1 MIATLSLLGTIA
13 LGDLLSLFLTIVIA
27 GLIFWVLLWAID
39 ACGTPEPF
47 NKVLKVII
55 IVIAVIFL
63 INILLGLS
71 GTHLFR

>member
-13 LGDLLSLFLTIVIA
+13 LGDLLSVFITLVIA
-27 GLIFWVLLWAID
+27 GLIFWVLMWAID

-47 NKVLKVII
+47 NKVLKVIL
-55 IVIAVIFL
+55 IVVIVIFL
-63 INILLGLS
+63 INLLLGLS